1 MDKLAEGNAAC
12 LTRGRRARAR
22 SCCGLLHVRKLPG
35 LGAAARTAPGA
46 STLLL
51 RHHRTR
57 LAIEELAVDPDAE
70 AAEAAAAGARPAA
83 AALCGGG
90 PPAAGGALDF

>member
-1 MDKLAEGNAAC
+1 M
-12 LTRGRRARAR
+12 
-22 SCCGLLHVRKLPG
+22 RKLPG